1 MYLVSMERLCYLM
14 SIKELLETIDKEIET
29 IQQETKK

>member
-1 MYLVSMERLCYLM
+1 MCLVSMERLWYLM
-14 SIKELLETIDKEIET
+14 DIKELLETIDKEIET